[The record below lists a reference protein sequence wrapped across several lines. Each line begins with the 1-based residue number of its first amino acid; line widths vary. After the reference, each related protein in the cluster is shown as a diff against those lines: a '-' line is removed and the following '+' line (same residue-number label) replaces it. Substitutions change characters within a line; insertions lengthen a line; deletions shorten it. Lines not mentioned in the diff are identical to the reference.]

1 MKLYHNPL
9 SPSCHKVMV
18 TLYEKSIPF
27 EGQVVNL
34 MDPAT
39 KAAYKK
45 DINPIGKVP
54 FLVLDNGWRI
64 PESSIIVEYLDTHFD
79 SGPRLIPTDMDLA
92 RRVRFVDRIADLY
105 VRHNF
110 EMMFLDP
117 MKPADKQSPNAVV
130 AAREQVETI
139 LGTLEKDQG
148 SKQYM
153 VGDQFSFADISAATA
168 LAVGALSGFSMDRYP
183 HLAKYL
189 AGIQQRPSFQRVHKD
204 AEAAMKAMK
213 GH

>member
-1 MKLYHNPL
+1 MKP
-9 SPSCHKVMV
+9 PR
-18 TLYEKSIPF
+18 T
-27 EGQVVNL
+27 Q
-34 MDPAT
+34 
-39 KAAYKK
+39 
-45 DINPIGKVP
+45 
-54 FLVLDNGWRI
+54 R
-64 PESSIIVEYLDTHFD
+64 
-79 SGPRLIPTDMDLA
+79 GPRTQSW
-92 RRVRFVDRIADLY
+92 RRA
-105 VRHNF
+105 
-110 EMMFLDP
+110 
-117 MKPADKQSPNAVV
+117 
-130 AAREQVETI
+130 EQVETI

-148 SKQYM
+148 SRRYI